1 MWSKQKHSDISKF
14 LKIQFHFPFLLS
26 LIVSDPLIQS
36 QNKRGQVYNCDVN
49 QGSCS
54 PIPINVPPEAVNMSL
69 GLSMT
74 KDPQTSNTVVCG
86 PTIPIHCKQFTAYN
100 GMCFTLNPSN
110 FPSQPMP
117 RQLRDCPLPTDIA
130 FLMDG
135 SGSVHYLDFFKMKT
149 FIISMVNA
157 FQGRDYQFAVAQY
170 SIRCEIHINFN
181 SFSNTDQIERIT
193 QFGGGT
199 YTANAIQKVVNEVFT
214 IQAGA
219 REKANRVLVVIT
231 DGQSHDR
238 NDLPS
243 AANSAEK
250 KKIIRYAIGVG
261 GAFDSRDAENELK
274 TIASDPDAKH
284 VFKVNDFSVLEEI
297 RNALEETIIAI
308 EGTKTTG
315 ESAKMEF
322 AQDGF
327 SADFFQNGQ
336 IIMGAVGAFQWKGGY
351 QMYNRGE
358 PSGTFQKGDNE
369 DSYLGYSMTVAN
381 VRQNNYIIQ
390 GAPRNNHT
398 GKVIISDTTGTV
410 HSLDS
415 PEPQIGAYYG
425 AELCVVDLDSNT
437 FSDLL
442 LVSAPLY
449 NEGDQEGKVFV
460 YTFMKSQVKYI
471 QVLKGTPGKRG
482 RFGMTLASPADLN
495 RDGKMDVVVGAPLED
510 NGLGSIYIFNGRN
523 ADIAPTHSQRISGSS
538 VRSGLQYFG
547 ISLSQSSL
555 DHSQDQLPDLAVG
568 SKGAVTLLRSRPIVD
583 LRNTLTYS
591 PSKIP
596 TRDTVCTSPLR
607 NTLKL
612 CFTMDRL
619 KNDPQSDLNAN
630 INYTIK
636 LDAKRQSYRAYFS
649 EKIRDLS
656 RMISVSLQGKCDE
669 HNFFIEACPNDAL
682 NPIIN
687 ELVYTFEGLPSQK
700 LGNLRPMLLPTV
712 KYTSDYNL
720 DFEINCGTDNICID
734 NLKVDFNFSGH
745 SVIQVGIMQEMN
757 VTVFIQ
763 NRGEN
768 SYNSRVILKY
778 PFGLSFRRFTTKQ
791 ATNERRCLCWFLSEQ
806 GRLECVSVDSEEKAV
821 LGKTTCYISKPI
833 LKKNDLLQAS
843 EACLSAVSPHCDES
857 LQLRF
862 SSSEKGGYPLD
873 NDEHERDNELSKD
886 KSIDVKY
893 AIYVA
898 LIRDLNVDIFIRVPV
913 KLGDKDIWTNTVQ
926 SRLTNPCRVWMGTAK
941 AKDRVARQPHEGD
954 VGGIAE
960 MPVNDHINMVTEQ
973 TDQHQWGVQEHSLIP
988 VKRSNMIP
996 GCNLDRHEKPK
1007 VTDFVV
1013 ALQKKPELNCSIAV
1027 CAVYKCAAS
1036 LTSRQ
1041 LKFYNISGNVSS
1053 GWIEQTGF
1061 RSAIFMLTSTAT
1073 MDYNRTEYIYFAS
1086 DSVNTEPAGKIDT
1099 QVEVYEEKFPLKE
1112 TIGGVVGGLVLLALI
1127 AAGLYKA
1134 GFFKS
1139 NYKKMLEEAGAGAEG
1154 TANGAEAL
1162 TED

>member
-1 MWSKQKHSDISKF
+1 
-14 LKIQFHFPFLLS
+14 
-26 LIVSDPLIQS
+26 
-36 QNKRGQVYNCDVN
+36 
-49 QGSCS
+49 
-54 PIPINVPPEAVNMSL
+54 
-69 GLSMT
+69 
-74 KDPQTSNTVVCG
+74 
-86 PTIPIHCKQFTAYN
+86 
-100 GMCFTLNPSN
+100 
-110 FPSQPMP
+110 
-117 RQLRDCPLPTDIA
+117 DCPLPTDIA

-135 SGSVHYLDFFKMKT
+135 SGSVNNVDFFKMKT

-170 SIRCEIHINFN
+170 SSGCEIHIHFN
-181 SFSNTDQIERIT
+181 SFSSTNQIQSIT
-193 QFGGGT
+193 QFRGGT
-199 YTANAIQKVVNEVFT
+199 YTATAIKKVVNEVFS

-327 SADFFQNGQ
+327 SADFFQNV
-336 IIMGAVGAFQWKGGY
+336 VGAFQWKGGY
-351 QMYNRGE
+351 QMYNSGE

-369 DSYLGYSMTVAN
+369 DSYSMTVAN
-381 VRQNNYIIQ
+381 VWPNKYIIQ

-442 LVSAPLY
+442 LVSAPLH

-460 YTFMKSQVKYI
+460 YTFMQSQVTYK

-510 NGLGSIYIFNGRN
+510 NGQGSIYIFNGRN
-523 ADIAPTHSQRISGSS
+523 ADIAPTYSQRISGSS
-538 VRSGLQYFG
+538 VRSGLQFFG

-583 LRNTLTYS
+583 LRNTLIYS

-596 TRDTVCTSPLR
+596 TRDTDCTSPLR

-656 RMISVSLQGKCDE
+656 RMISVSLQEKCDE

-700 LGNLRPMLLPTV
+700 LGNLRPMLIPTV

-720 DFEINCGTDNICID
+720 DFEINCGTDNVCID

-791 ATNERRCLCWFLSEQ
+791 ATNEKRCLCWFLSEQ

-821 LGKTTCYISKPI
+821 LGETTCYISKPI
-833 LKKNDLLQAS
+833 FKKNDLAVFDVTYNINKDSNFEGKITIKATAS
-843 EACLSAVSPHCDES
+843 S
-857 LQLRF
+857 
-862 SSSEKGGYPLD
+862 D
-873 NDEHERDNELSKD
+873 NDEHERGNELSKD

-898 LIRDLNVDIFIRVPV
+898 LIRHQNSTIHINFTAGKNDLQKPIQQILKVENYLRDLNVDIFIHVPV

-926 SRLTNPCRVWMGTAK
+926 
-941 AKDRVARQPHEGD
+941 
-954 VGGIAE
+954 
-960 MPVNDHINMVTEQ
+960 
-973 TDQHQWGVQEHSLIP
+973 
-988 VKRSNMIP
+988 IP
-996 GCNLDRHEKPK
+996 GCNLDRHEKPN
-1007 VTDFVV
+1007 VADFVV
-1013 ALQKKPELNCSIAV
+1013 ALQKNPELNCSIAV

-1061 RSAIFMLTSTAT
+1061 QSAIFMLTSTAT
-1073 MDYNRTEYIYFAS
+1073 MAYNRTAYIYLAS

-1112 TIGGVVGGLVLLALI
+1112 TIGGVIGGLVLLALI

-1154 TANGAEAL
+1154 TENGA
-1162 TED
+1162 